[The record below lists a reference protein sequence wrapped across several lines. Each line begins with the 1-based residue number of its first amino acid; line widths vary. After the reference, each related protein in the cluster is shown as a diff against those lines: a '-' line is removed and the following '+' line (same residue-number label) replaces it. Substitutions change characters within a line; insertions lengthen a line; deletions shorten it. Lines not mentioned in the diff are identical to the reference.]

1 MTGIL
6 VFKSAHGDIAVEV
19 DEAVA
24 RAAADGAG
32 EGPARRRGAE
42 PLGGKGAE
50 VLARS
55 SVDFAQA
62 MQTLK
67 AYAGTVEDLI
77 KSLDLVPSEVSVQVG
92 LKLTGQAGFIIAK
105 AGTEAE
111 MQVALKWQPGA
122 GTAKAGEVG

>member
-19 DEAVA
+19 DEEVA
-24 RAAADGAG
+24 RAAGASKGSVPLTKDGG
-32 EGPARRRGAE
+32 D
-42 PLGGKGAE
+42 

-55 SVDFAQA
+55 PVDFADA
-62 MQTLK
+62 LKTLK

-77 KSLDLVPSEVSVQVG
+77 KGLNFVPREVSVQVG
-92 LKLTGQAGFIIAK
+92 LKLKGEAGFIIAK

-111 MQVALKWQPGA
+111 MQISLKWQPAIGK
-122 GTAKAGEVG
+122 GDQTV